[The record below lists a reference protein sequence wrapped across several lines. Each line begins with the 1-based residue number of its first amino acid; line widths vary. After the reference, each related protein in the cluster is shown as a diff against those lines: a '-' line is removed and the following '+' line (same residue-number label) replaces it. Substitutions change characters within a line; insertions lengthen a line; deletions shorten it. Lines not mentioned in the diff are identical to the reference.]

1 MLCYVAYAVRF
12 DYELF
17 FVVRGRLNNMTT
29 ARFYVVKVGNS
40 VRVGTCIHK
49 AVTARKELF

>member
-29 ARFYVVKVGNS
+29 AGCYVVKVGNS
-40 VRVGTCIHK
+40 VRVGICIHK
-49 AVTARKELF
+49 TVTARKELF